1 MLSSMHSYMFSVEA
15 EMLLLL
21 LLLMLML
28 MMLELV
34 DTLRSKLWLGRIAGC

>member
-1 MLSSMHSYMFSVEA
+1 MHSYMFSVEA
-15 EMLLLL
+15 EIL

-34 DTLRSKLWLGRIAGC
+34 DTLRSKLWLGRMTGG

>member
-15 EMLLLL
+15 EMLLL